1 MKIAVTG
8 GIGSGKSK
16 VVQLIGDLG
25 YPTFSCDEI
34 YKEIGKSSE
43 YITRIAEVFPT
54 CVENGVLN
62 RRKLSEIVFSDE
74 RRRVQLNNISHPL
87 IMKKLF
93 SQMETY
99 NDGLVFAE
107 VPLLFEG
114 KYENQFDFVI
124 IVQRNL
130 EERISAIKTRDGLSD
145 EEIACRIKAQIDY
158 NSLNIKNYFQKKN
171 FFILEN
177 NNTIEELEKQ
187 LNKILEQL
195 NVLNV
200 KHLL

>member
-16 VVQLIGDLG
+16 VVQLIGELG

-34 YKEIGKSSE
+34 YKEIANRGE
-43 YITRIAEVFPT
+43 YITRIAEVFPASI
-54 CVENGVLN
+54 ENGVLD

-74 RRRVQLNNISHPL
+74 KRRAQLNNIAHPL

-93 SQMETY
+93 EQMEAY
-99 NDGLVFAE
+99 NDSLTFAE

-114 KYENQFDFVI
+114 RYENQFDFVI

-130 EERISAIKTRDGLSD
+130 EERISAIKLRDGLSD
-145 EEIACRIKAQIDY
+145 EEIADRIKAQFDY
-158 NSLNIKNYFQKKN
+158 NSLSIKNDFFKNN

-177 NNTIEELEKQ
+177 NSTIEELKKQ
-187 LNKILEQL
+187 LNKIIEHLKTAT
-195 NVLNV
+195 V
-200 KHLL
+200 KH